1 MQLKIT
7 SLLNLYLNKKIDR
20 RLRIIRKKIYGWT
33 DKQLEEYSKAKDLAA
48 LKGIKEGAID
58 TLKSIKQLVT
68 HPIDSIVGVYDII
81 TNPTQVYNTIKIS
94 TKEWTELYNYAL
106 KTNPSLAGEM
116 EGYMVGK
123 SVVNLNSGLI
133 ISGSAVQVVS
143 KVAKLKYAD
152 KVKNI
157 KGTDVNKPLGLGS
170 TDRNTPANLN
180 EKLALEQVIS
190 NPNAGRQ

>member
-1 MQLKIT
+1 M
-7 SLLNLYLNKKIDR
+7 DR
-20 RLRIIRKKIYGWT
+20 QAFENNTKEIYGWT

-58 TLKSIKQLVT
+58 TVKSIKQLVT

-157 KGTDVNKPLGLGS
+157 KGDGC
-170 TDRNTPANLN
+170 
-180 EKLALEQVIS
+180 
-190 NPNAGRQ
+190 